1 MRPGGGGG
9 GLGGR
14 TRADEV
20 GSERIVFFYIHTKQF
35 SFFILMSLGLVD
47 GRVRDDQSF
56 WRAEGEDDLQACGRV
71 PPKRLHSVCTR
82 RGFTLGRSPFKRKWT
97 QKERSAIEA
106 S

>member
-20 GSERIVFFYIHTKQF
+20 KNETFFIYTQQF
-35 SFFILMSLGLVD
+35 SFLSFISLGLVD

-56 WRAEGEDDLQACGRV
+56 WRAEGEDHLQVCGRR
-71 PPKRLHSVCTR
+71 P
-82 RGFTLGRSPFKRKWT
+82 
-97 QKERSAIEA
+97 
-106 S
+106 